1 MYKVTIMRIRHIVR
15 YYRKSYCETLSHIFT
30 LRWKNTSKRKQ
41 ICLDVNKK
49 RKSGLACPKS
59 GRQEFVDFSFAPQ
72 STWVVALYVVYL
84 DIKVHIGVWAAAP
97 AFVIP
102 SAGLLKRNPPALPA
116 HSGEGGSPLLIPAWI
131 LPLHESP
138 GDPRQQKSM
147 YGCSEQFSR
156 FCKTNLWSMSW
167 FSAIEP
173 SFDQPA
179 PVNNMRGPCSLY
191 QPVKW
196 RQGANHFP

>member
-1 MYKVTIMRIRHIVR
+1 MLTVEKWPCMSKCR
-15 YYRKSYCETLSHIFT
+15 YTASL
-30 LRWKNTSKRKQ
+30 L
-41 ICLDVNKK
+41 
-49 RKSGLACPKS
+49 
-59 GRQEFVDFSFAPQ
+59 FVFSFSFQ
-72 STWVVALYVVYL
+72 SRKLLVVVVALYILYL
-84 DIKVHIGVWAAAP
+84 DIKVHVRVLKCVCFGSELWHQQPCV
-97 AFVIP
+97 FLIP

-156 FCKTNLWSMSW
+156 FCKTNLRSMSW

-173 SFDQPA
+173 SFDHPA

-191 QPVKW
+191 QLVK
-196 RQGANHFP
+196 